1 MSDAMSDEHGSSENE
16 SGRTWSE
23 FVPHTPED
31 RREMLQAIG
40 LRSIDELF
48 ADIPR
53 EILERYRPLG
63 LAPLSEL
70 ETKQLLTQ
78 LAEENIDPQKVVSF
92 LGGGVYDHD
101 IPSVVSYFLTRSEF
115 FTSYTPY
122 QAEASQGT
130 LTWMFEYQ
138 TMVCELTGMDVANAS
153 MYDGGSALAEAMLMA
168 HNVTGKPKFLVAES
182 VHPHYRQV
190 IQTYAWAADLE
201 LVAVPYD
208 ERGQLDRRFIEQSV
222 DAETGGLLVQTPNF
236 FGVIEDLRGLKDM
249 LGRALL
255 CVGVHPLSLGILK
268 PPGAFGA
275 DIVVGEGQMLG
286 NAPNFGGP
294 LLGLFACRKEYVR
307 RMPGR
312 ISGRTTDAQ
321 GRVGYIMTLQAR
333 EQHIRRAKATS
344 NICTNQALCAF
355 AATLY
360 LGLLGKRGIRELAE
374 LIAQK
379 AHYLAR
385 QIQNTLGWK
394 LKWDAP
400 FFNEFAVETPKPP
413 KEFLPKLREK
423 GFLGGLDLAPYGHED
438 ALLIAVT
445 EKRTRAELDA
455 FVDALKEV
463 VR

>member
-1 MSDAMSDEHGSSENE
+1 M
-16 SGRTWSE
+16 SE
-23 FVPHTPED
+23 FIPHTPQDFE
-31 RREMLQAIG
+31 EMLQAIG
-40 LRSIDELF
+40 LRDREELF
-48 ADIPR
+48 ADIPH
-53 EILERYRPLG
+53 EILERYEPLG
-63 LAPLSEL
+63 LKALSEL
-70 ETKQLLTQ
+70 EAKQLLTR
-78 LAEENIDPQKVVSF
+78 LAEENIDPRKYISF

-101 IPSVVSYFLTRSEF
+101 IPSVVSYFLMRSEF

-138 TMVCELTGMDVANAS
+138 TMICELTGMDVANAS

-168 HNVTGKPKFLVAES
+168 HNVTGKTKYLVAES

-201 LVAVPYD
+201 LVTVPCND
-208 ERGQLDRRFIEQSV
+208 RGRLDRAFIESHV
-222 DAETGGLLVQTPNF
+222 DGETGGLLVQSPNF
-236 FGVIEDLRGLKDM
+236 FGIIEDLRGLKGV
-249 LGRALL
+249 LGQALL

-275 DIVVGEGQMLG
+275 DIIVGEGQMLG

-294 LLGLFACRKEYVR
+294 LLGLFACRKAHMR

-321 GRVGYIMTLQAR
+321 GRAGYIMTLQAR

-360 LGLLGKRGIRELAE
+360 LGLLGRRGLRELAE
-374 LIAQK
+374 LITQK
-379 AHYLAR
+379 THYLAR

-394 LKWDAP
+394 LKWAAP
-400 FFNEFAVETPKPP
+400 FFNEFTVETPKPP
-413 KEFLPKLREK
+413 EEFLPKLRER
-423 GFLGGLDLAPYGHED
+423 GILGGLDLAPYGHEN

-455 FVDALKEV
+455 FIDALKEV
-463 VR
+463 SP

>member
-1 MSDAMSDEHGSSENE
+1 M
-16 SGRTWSE
+16 SE
-23 FVPHTPED
+23 FIPHTPD
-31 RREMLQAIG
+31 DQREMLRAIG
-40 LRSIDELF
+40 LHSIEELF

-53 EILERYRPLG
+53 EILARCEPLG
-63 LAPLSEL
+63 LKALSDL
-70 ETKQLLTQ
+70 EAKQLLTQ
-78 LAEENIDPQKVVSF
+78 LAEENIDPRKHISF

-101 IPSVVSYFLTRSEF
+101 IPSVVSYFLMRSEF

-153 MYDGGSALAEAMLMA
+153 MYDGGSALAETMLMA
-168 HNVTGKPKFLVAES
+168 HNVTGKTKYLVAES
-182 VHPHYRQV
+182 VHPHYRRI

-201 LVAVPYD
+201 LIDVPYD
-208 ERGQLDRRFIEQSV
+208 DRGQVNRAFIKSHV
-222 DAETGGLLVQTPNF
+222 DGETGGLLVQSPNF
-236 FGVIEDLRGLKDM
+236 FGIIEDLHGLKGV
-249 LGRALL
+249 LGQALL

-275 DIVVGEGQMLG
+275 DIVGGEGQMLG

-360 LGLLGKRGIRELAE
+360 LGLLGRRGLHVLAE
-374 LIAQK
+374 LITQK
-379 AHYLAR
+379 AHHLAR
-385 QIQNTLGWK
+385 RIREIPGWK

-400 FFNEFAVETPKPP
+400 FFNEFTVEAPKPP
-413 KEFLPKLREK
+413 EELLPELRER
-423 GFLGGLDLAPYGHED
+423 GILGGLDLAPYGQEN

-455 FVDALKEV
+455 FVDVLKEV
-463 VR
+463 SS